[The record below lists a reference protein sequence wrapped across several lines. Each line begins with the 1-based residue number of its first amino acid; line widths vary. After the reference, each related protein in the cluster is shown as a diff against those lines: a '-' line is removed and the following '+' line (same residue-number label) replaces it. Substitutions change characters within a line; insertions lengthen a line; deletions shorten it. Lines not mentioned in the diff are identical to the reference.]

1 MMILSR
7 VLKATSYLKSKMF
20 KSTFV
25 MLILAV
31 KAIEKPE
38 IINQEESR
46 HHHHHD

>member
-7 VLKATSYLKSKMF
+7 LFKATSNLKSKMF

-31 KAIEKPE
+31 QAIEKPE
-38 IINQEESR
+38 SINKESR

>member
-7 VLKATSYLKSKMF
+7 IFKATSNLKSKMF
-20 KSTFV
+20 ISTFV

-38 IINQEESR
+38 IINKEST